1 MNTEGTLRVQDY
13 PINTQAPREE
23 EMHSNKES
31 KDGETI
37 LEAARNLRD
46 LANEWR
52 DNQMRDASTIH
63 SEDKFEVTIEL
74 TDDNFSIPSKGSKD
88 AVGYDLYST
97 EDHTIKPLEWKLI
110 GTGIRL
116 LMPKGL
122 EAQVRSRS
130 GLASKGIFV
139 LNSPGTIDPDY
150 KGEVKVILANLSPMP
165 FDMERGDK
173 IAQLVYNAY
182 EEPKLNATITSHRER
197 GEIGFGSSD
206 EYVAKDND
214 ALADV
219 PIGGRW

>member
-1 MNTEGTLRVQDY
+1 
-13 PINTQAPREE
+13 
-23 EMHSNKES
+23 MHSNKEH

-37 LEAARNLRD
+37 LDAARNLRD

-52 DNQMRDASTIH
+52 DNQMKTASAIS

-74 TDDNFSIPSKGSKD
+74 TDNNFSTPSKGSKD

-97 EDHTIKPLEWKLI
+97 EDHAIKPLEWKLI

-116 LMPKGL
+116 FMPKGL
-122 EAQVRSRS
+122 EAQIRSKS
-130 GLASKGIFV
+130 GLASKGVFV

-150 KGEVKVILANLSPMP
+150 KGEIKVILANLSPMP
-165 FDMERGDK
+165 FDIDRGDK

-197 GEIGFGSSD
+197 GEEGFGSSD
-206 EYVAKDND
+206 EDVAKDDD